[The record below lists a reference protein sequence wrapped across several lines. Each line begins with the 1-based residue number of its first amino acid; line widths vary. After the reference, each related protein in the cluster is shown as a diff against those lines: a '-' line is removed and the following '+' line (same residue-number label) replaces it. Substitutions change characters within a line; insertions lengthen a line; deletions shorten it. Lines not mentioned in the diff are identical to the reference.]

1 MSIVVTHSIKNRY
14 GRAQYLFGEA
24 HSKKKTQFRA
34 LAVTGQNIRLI
45 HAPDGSISRNQSGIY
60 LESQFR
66 QSMKQLAVKRRH
78 LSSPSKQQAQ
88 SLIISFSK
96 DEFDTSDLGQQAPQA
111 LELAQGYVKKFFGDS
126 QAVL

>member
-1 MSIVVTHSIKNRY
+1 
-14 GRAQYLFGEA
+14 
-24 HSKKKTQFRA
+24 
-34 LAVTGQNIRLI
+34 
-45 HAPDGSISRNQSGIY
+45 
-60 LESQFR
+60 ESQFR

-96 DEFDTSDLGQQAPQA
+96 DEFDTSDLGQQAHQA

-126 QAVL
+126 QAVLVAQCDNKRSNNSSDSLLTVHILLNVFNSYNGLALQSYYYFITIYII